1 MSSHG
6 VLPYKPARRVTF
18 TAGGG
23 EHCEIALSV
32 GRIRRS
38 PPSGFCCLMAASA
51 LSGLQI
57 LKCAEN

>member
-1 MSSHG
+1 MDGHG
-6 VLPYKPARRVTF
+6 VLPDKSGCRVTF
-18 TAGGG
+18 TVGGG

-32 GRIRRS
+32 GLIS
-38 PPSGFCCLMAASA
+38 EAPSGNKSRMAASA

>member
-6 VLPYKPARRVTF
+6 VLPNRSACRVTF

-32 GRIRRS
+32 GLVS
-38 PPSGFCCLMAASA
+38 EAPSDNKSRMAASA

>member
-32 GRIRRS
+32 DLIS
-38 PPSGFCCLMAASA
+38 EAPSGNKSRMAASA
-51 LSGLQI
+51 LSGLQS

>member
-1 MSSHG
+1 
-6 VLPYKPARRVTF
+6 
-18 TAGGG
+18 AGGG

-32 GRIRRS
+32 GLIS
-38 PPSGFCCLMAASA
+38 EAPSGNKSRMAASA